1 MSCKPVTGRTVAIVL
16 AAAMM
21 FSVEAASAKCKFQT
35 DVLNVFTNEQIR
47 WTNWDSFRLSIT
59 MGNYVVVNGISE
71 GERKYLGLRLQVTK
85 QQPDRP
91 TKHDLDNAFV
101 VPEGAKLLLRMAD
114 DSIIELHTDEEVV
127 GDSDFGM
134 NNNGVYTI
142 TSEPV
147 VKYPL
152 DTDSMSALTAQ
163 RVKQIRLSTTDRD
176 IDFEFGKKG
185 SKKMQEA
192 LLCIQ

>member
-1 MSCKPVTGRTVAIVL
+1 ML
-16 AAAMM
+16 
-21 FSVEAASAKCKFQT
+21 FSVEAANTKCKFQT

-47 WTNWDSFRLSIT
+47 WTHWDSFRLSIS
-59 MGNYVVVNGISE
+59 MGNYVMVNGISE
-71 GERKYLGLRLQVTK
+71 GERKYLGLRLQVRKK
-85 QQPDRP
+85 QADRP

-101 VPEGAKLLLRMAD
+101 VPEGAKLLLLMAD
-114 DSIIELHTDEEVV
+114 DSFIELHTDEEFV

-134 NNNGVYTI
+134 YNNGVYGI

-152 DTDSMSALTAQ
+152 DSDSMSALTAQ

-185 SKKMQEA
+185 SKKMQEV
-192 LLCIQ
+192 LLCIR